1 MSGNA
6 TLRAQKSLAMTNT
19 ARAIAARAR
28 TVARDMPGLD
38 GVGVTAQTS
47 SARGAPAM
55 RGGGAAPGSGGGPAG
70 GEQRGRQRRAVAGG
84 RGLELVVGDHV
95 DAEALGDPP

>member
-1 MSGNA
+1 MSGSA

-47 SARGAPAM
+47 SARGGRAM
-55 RGGGAAPGSGGGPAG
+55 RARSATPGSGGGPAG
-70 GEQRGRQRRAVAGG
+70 REQRRRQRGAVAGG
-84 RGLELVVGDHV
+84 RGLELVVGDDV
-95 DAEALGDPP
+95 DTEAL